1 MRLGSSRHLCAPA
14 LASCDTLVVQAPAAR
29 RGHTVFAK
37 NSDRPPGEC
46 QPLVAVERAVHAA
59 AARLRCQYLD
69 VPQVRETHRV
79 LGSSPVWLWGFEHGL
94 NEHGVAIGNETIFTH
109 EAPAHSGLLG
119 MDLVRLGLER
129 GATAQAA
136 CAAIIELIETWGQG
150 GSGWREFPFA
160 YNSSFLIADPG
171 EVWILEAAGRRW
183 AARRGHAVDS
193 ISNQVTIGADWDRLS
208 HDAIAHARDLPGE
221 VREPFDFEA
230 AYRDSTTITPA
241 LAAGRLRCSRAL
253 LAAGRGS
260 HEPRSMRRLLRDHD
274 GHGERFV
281 PAASHED
288 DQYYTI
294 CMHQG
299 LSRTTA
305 GMIAELEREAAGPR
319 LAWVA
324 FGRPCASVFLP
335 AFVGPAL
342 PEELS
347 AGTVEPG
354 DSLWWVFE
362 RLGTHVDAAAER
374 IDPIRAAF
382 DPLQEQIDTRVAAAL
397 TDGLT
402 EGSAFRLAG
411 ELAADAGRVARSTL
425 AELDRL

>member
-1 MRLGSSRHLCAPA
+1 MHLVSSRHSRAPA
-14 LASCDTLVVQAPAAR
+14 SASCDTLVVQAPAAR
-29 RGHTVFAK
+29 RGQSIFAK

-59 AARLRCQYLD
+59 AARVRCQYLD

-109 EAPAHSGLLG
+109 EAPAHIGLIG
-119 MDLVRLGLER
+119 MDLVRIGLER
-129 GATAQAA
+129 GATAEAA
-136 CAAIIELIETWGQG
+136 CAVIIELIETWGQG

-208 HDAIAHARDLPGE
+208 HDAIAHARALPGE

-230 AYRDSTTITPA
+230 AYRDATTITPA
-241 LAAGRLRCSRAL
+241 LAAGRLRCSRGQ
-253 LAAGRGS
+253 LAAGRGA
-260 HEPRSMRRLLRDHD
+260 HDAHSMRRLLRDHD
-274 GHGERFV
+274 GHGERFA

-288 DQYYTI
+288 EQYYTM

-305 GMIAELEREAAGPR
+305 GMIAELEREPAGPR

-335 AFVGPAL
+335 AFVGPAV
-342 PEELS
+342 PAALS

-354 DSLWWVFE
+354 DSLWWVLE
-362 RLGTHVDAAAER
+362 RLGTHVDTAAER
-374 IDPIRAAF
+374 IEPIRAAL
-382 DPLQEQIDTRVAAAL
+382 DPLQEQVDRRVAVAL
-397 TDGLT
+397 TNGLT
-402 EGSAFRLAG
+402 EESAFRLSCD
-411 ELAADAGRVARSTL
+411 LAADADRIARATL